1 MVAWVARTGERTRM
15 RRRRR
20 VVLFPGRRY
29 YSPGAW
35 LGRTSGRRKFIRLS
49 FISFNSSSLCVLF
62 GFLVVA
68 FSLRLLFSVLFFSF
82 LPGRLLAHRFTC
94 V

>member
-1 MVAWVARTGERTRM
+1 M
-15 RRRRR
+15 
-20 VVLFPGRRY
+20 VLFPGRRY

-68 FSLRLLFSVLFFSF
+68 FSLRLLFSVLFFSSFFF
-82 LPGRLLAHRFTC
+82 LLGRLLAHRFTC